1 MSKIKKYQNK
11 TNHKY
16 LKKRRSIIGG
26 DDDDDDDYGY

>member
-16 LKKRRSIIGG
+16 LKKRSIIGG
-26 DDDDDDDYGY
+26 DDDDDDDDGY